1 MEDPFAFLTL
11 DFLKRSEIYPGS
23 LGTFRYRF
31 QRTGK
36 VNDGTVQAWVYENIC
51 FEKAQQIET
60 ETVPWTEEGMA
71 SLRAWRNEKL
81 REWGSEPYRIW
92 MALEAA
98 PSGPA
103 FGKKSPRRHIRP

>member
-31 QRTGK
+31 QRTGE

-51 FEKAQQIET
+51 FEKARQIET

-71 SLRAWRNEKL
+71 SLRTWLNEKL
-81 REWGSEPYRIW
+81 RERGSAPYRIW
-92 MALEAA
+92 TA
-98 PSGPA
+98 
-103 FGKKSPRRHIRP
+103 R